1 MDDRAHCHRNQI
13 KTTLI
18 LVVVSALLLIV
29 GRMLGGRVGF
39 ALAMVLAL
47 AVNLGAYFWS
57 DRIVLRSMRAY
68 PVSEAN
74 RPELC
79 RLVRELATTMRLPIP
94 AVYVS
99 PISTPNA
106 FATGR
111 NPRRSAIC
119 VTEGLLSVLDRRE
132 LRAVLG
138 HELGHVASRDI
149 LVSSVA
155 AALASMILYVA
166 RFAWFVESRAHG
178 RRGGRLR
185 VRRTGGVGR
194 VLLLVLGPLAATLLH
209 LAITRSREYAADV
222 TSARV
227 TGDPASLA
235 SALRKIDAAVR
246 QAPLP
251 TVPELR
257 STAALMIAN
266 PFRER
271 GLMRLFATHPPTR
284 ERVARLEALAGLPR
298 RPFPWR

>member
-18 LVVVSALLLIV
+18 LVVVSVLLVVV
-29 GRMLGGRVGF
+29 GRVVAGRVG
-39 ALAMVLAL
+39 LAL
-47 AVNLGAYFWS
+47 AVVLAVTVNLGAYFWS
-57 DRIVLRSMRAY
+57 DRIALRSMRAY

-99 PISTPNA
+99 PLPTPNA

-119 VTEGLLSVLDRRE
+119 VTEGLLSLLDRRE
-132 LRAVLG
+132 LRTVLG

-155 AALASMILYVA
+155 AALASMILYIA
-166 RFAWFVESRAHG
+166 RFAWFVEARAARRG
-178 RRGGRLR
+178 RRGGRR
-185 VRRTGGVGR
+185 AGRVGR
-194 VLLLVLGPLAATLLH
+194 ALLVVLGPLAATLLH
-209 LAITRSREYAADV
+209 LAIARSREYAADV

-235 SALRKIDAAVR
+235 SALRKIDATVR
-246 QAPLP
+246 RAPLP
-251 TVPELR
+251 AIPELR

-271 GLMRLFATHPPTR
+271 GLMRLFSTHPPTW

>member
-18 LVVVSALLLIV
+18 LVVVSVLLVVV
-29 GRMLGGRVGF
+29 GRAVAGRVGL
-39 ALAMVLAL
+39 ALAIVLAL

-57 DRIVLRSMRAY
+57 DRIALRSMRAY

-99 PISTPNA
+99 PVSTPNA
-106 FATGR
+106 FTTGR

-119 VTEGLLSVLDRRE
+119 VTEGLLRILDRRE

-155 AALASMILYVA
+155 AALASMILYLA
-166 RFAWFVESRAHG
+166 RFAWFVEARAARRG
-178 RRGGRLR
+178 RRG
-185 VRRTGGVGR
+185 RRRPGSVGR
-194 VLLLVLGPLAATLLH
+194 VLLVVLGPLAATLLH

-246 QAPLP
+246 RTPLP
-251 TVPELR
+251 AIPELR

-266 PFRER
+266 PFREG
-271 GLMRLFATHPPTR
+271 GLMRLFSTHPPTR
-284 ERVARLEALAGLPR
+284 DRVARLEALAGLPR
-298 RPFPWR
+298 RPFR